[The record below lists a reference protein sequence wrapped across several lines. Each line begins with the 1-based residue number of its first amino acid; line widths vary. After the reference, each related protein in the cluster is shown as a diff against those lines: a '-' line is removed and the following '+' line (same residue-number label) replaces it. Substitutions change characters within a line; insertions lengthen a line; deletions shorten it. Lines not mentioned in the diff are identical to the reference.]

1 MRKKQLYK
9 RAMIMSLAA
18 AMAAGSATTAFAGQW
33 EQDAKGWRFQTGENA
48 YHTNGWQWLDGNGDG
63 IAECYY
69 FGSDGY
75 MAAATTTPDGYTVNA
90 DGAWTENGVVKT
102 RDDRITVPN
111 GAWVRGEGTN
121 AGRWWWKNTD
131 GSYPKNEWKW
141 LDGNNDGIAEC
152 YYFDADGWCVLNGTT
167 PDGFTVNADGAWM
180 TGDAV
185 ARRPAK
191 HGSAGGPGG
200 GTGTSTA
207 SKSSNGSGGGGS
219 HSSGGSSSGGS
230 SSSGSSSSGGG
241 SSASGGSSS
250 SGSSS
255 GSDTNTGYVHDEN
268 YGNLGKM
275 TSSEWAETK
284 AAILAFKDENITDD
298 MTDFEKEMKI
308 IQWLC
313 ENCVYEQSEDWT
325 MATAYSC
332 IIGGRAMCD
341 GYADAFLQ
349 TAKLCGLTVKF
360 VERPGHSF
368 NAIKLDSHWYWVDV
382 TFADKEHAGNSVPGG
397 SATGSIPVGTTF
409 IEYGAVNMTDDQVK
423 NVEGSR
429 DKYSVSLSATA
440 TTYDRNAVYDYY
452 KYGLIPGRNDQKIA
466 EADAAVETTIAS
478 YKADGKLAVDYT
490 TVDDTVAKI
499 VAYLSDRIDHK
510 QADYGICVVF
520 ANEADAKNASN
531 IASKVNKQINAKY
544 SGKGISWAS
553 GMKFTLPEENYYTT
567 KKLAYTDGAIPYGK
581 NAVGYTIRFV
591 YDGTEISSVT
601 GTTTKNQVIEGWNI
615 PDGYEMDKVEVTS
628 GSGSVLS
635 GGTILSA
642 SADGTVFTVT
652 LKKSGIDD
660 SKKDDTPVTEPNY
673 TIRFVCNGEQVGEE
687 KTGYAKPNTW
697 VEYEIPEGYKYKEM
711 SVDSA
716 KGSGNGTQ
724 FILYQSGAVFTV
736 ELYRLDD
743 AAEEYCYTTRYMYNG
758 KLIAELNG
766 TGKPNATIY
775 IRQFETMDGK
785 VYVPVG
791 NGTAGCYIAKLTK
804 NNMVFEIETILQ
816 EQNDEVE
823 QEAATP
829 TDEEKDAKAV
839 KAEDAGI
846 TEDAETDQSEKL
858 DTVEITVED
867 DAEENE
873 ADTEES
879 VDIETNTK
887 EEDAE
892 ETSEK
897 AEEFETDG
905 MQEESGAVDATE
917 IMQ

>member
-1 MRKKQLYK
+1 MRKRQLYK
-9 RAMIMSLAA
+9 RAMILSLAA
-18 AMAAGSATTAFAGQW
+18 AMTAGSATTAFAGQW
-33 EQDAKGWRFQTGENA
+33 QQDARGWRFQTGANT

-63 IAECYY
+63 ISECYY
-69 FGSDGY
+69 FGPDAY

-102 RDDRITVPN
+102 RDDRIAVPN
-111 GAWVRGEGTN
+111 GTWICGEGAN
-121 AGRWWWKNTD
+121 AGRWWWKNSD
-131 GSYPKNEWKW
+131 GSYPKSEWKW

-180 TGDAV
+180 VGGTAV
-185 ARRPAK
+185 KRPAK

-207 SKSSNGSGGGGS
+207 SKGSSGGGGGGSS
-219 HSSGGSSSGGS
+219 HGSGGGSSSGGS
-230 SSSGSSSSGGG
+230 SSSGSSSSGGNSGG
-241 SSASGGSSS
+241 SGSGGSSS
-250 SGSSS
+250 GSN
-255 GSDTNTGYVHDEN
+255 TNTSYVHDEN

-284 AAILAFKDENITDD
+284 AAILTFKDENIADD

-308 IQWLC
+308 IQWLS

-332 IIGGRAMCD
+332 IISGKAMCD

-368 NAIKLDSHWYWVDV
+368 NAIKLDGHWYWVDV

-397 SATGSIPVGTTF
+397 SATGSIPVGATF
-409 IEYGAVNMTDDQVK
+409 IECGAVNMTDDQVK

-452 KYGLIPGRNDQKIA
+452 KYGLIPGHNDQKIA

-490 TVDDTVAKI
+490 TVDETVAKI
-499 VAYLSDRIDHK
+499 VTYLSDRIDHK
-510 QADYGICVVF
+510 QANYGICVVF

-544 SGKGISWAS
+544 SSKGISWAS

-567 KKLAYTDGAIPYGK
+567 KKLAYTNGTIPYGK

-591 YDGTEISSVT
+591 YDGSEISSVT
-601 GTTTKNQVIEGWNI
+601 GTTTKNQVIEDWNI

-642 SADGTVFTVT
+642 SEDGTVFTVT
-652 LKKSGIDD
+652 LKKSGTDD

-673 TIRFVCNGEQVGEE
+673 TIRFVCNGTQVGEE

-697 VEYEIPEGYKYKEM
+697 VEYGIPEGYKYKEM

-724 FILYQSGAVFTV
+724 FILYQSGVVFTV

-758 KLIAELNG
+758 QLVAELNG

-791 NGTAGCYIAKLTK
+791 NGTAGCYVAKLTK
-804 NNMVFEIETILQ
+804 NNMVFEIETTLQ
-816 EQNDEVE
+816 EQDSVVKQVTAAQANKENRDE
-823 QEAATP
+823 
-829 TDEEKDAKAV
+829 AV
-839 KAEDAGI
+839 KAENVGTTEGSDEEIKEVADALTD
-846 TEDAETDQSEKL
+846 TEA
-858 DTVEITVED
+858 
-867 DAEENE
+867 DAEEE
-873 ADTEES
+873 DTEE
-879 VDIETNTK
+879 
-887 EEDAE
+887 
-892 ETSEK
+892 TSGK
-897 AEEFETDG
+897 AEEYETDD
-905 MQEESGAVDATE
+905 MQEESGVTDTAE
-917 IMQ
+917 IIQ